1 MNTMTCPC
9 CGYQI
14 PVGEGKVPGE
24 TQKARLALVLS
35 DLRPHSTFELV
46 RKVYGINTATVARLA
61 SRVDE
66 LRRDGWNIISRKS
79 RKNPSKWWYMALCD
93 RAAVTSEILQD
104 EESIIY
110 DCDNRAG
117 EYD

>member
-1 MNTMTCPC
+1 MTMYCPH
-9 CGYQI
+9 CGREI
-14 PVGEGKVPGE
+14 AASSRLVPGE

-93 RAAVTSEILQD
+93 RAAITSEILQD

-110 DCDNRAG
+110 DYDNRAG

>member
-9 CGYQI
+9 CGHQI
-14 PVGEGKVPGE
+14 PVGGGKVPGD

-93 RAAVTSEILQD
+93 KAPTSEILQD

-110 DCDNRAG
+110 AEDNRAG
-117 EYD
+117 EFD